1 MASIEDN
8 IAELEQQILDTVGY
22 YENDLPRKLAALVS
36 DIQAQLK
43 AGRFKN
49 RTGELRRSI
58 RAKLID
64 NNISIDMKAYG
75 YFLSFGVKGKNRN
88 NTVGLPNEVA
98 TAFGVKEGYKFGSS
112 KVWGIDARKF
122 YPLDIEEKLLEILTD
137 GNNNNN

>member
-8 IAELEQQILDTVGY
+8 IEELEKEILETVGY

-36 DIQAQLK
+36 DIQADLK

-49 RTGELRRSI
+49 RTGELRRSM

-88 NTVGLPNEVA
+88 NTVGVPNEVA
-98 TAFGVKEGYKFGSS
+98 TAFGVSEGYKFGSS

-122 YPLDIEEKLLEILTD
+122 YPIDIEEKLLEILTD